1 MLATLGSIF
10 FLLFGLLNPASGN
23 KLDTFLGF
31 FLFVFCA
38 YTVLNQNRRSW
49 LAATLA
55 FSWFIF
61 YQTRGFSLAPVWG
74 LVDGLALGLLLD
86 KFKILAKLAIWVLI
100 GTFLLAALA
109 TGGELR
115 KFLGSDLVIGTYN
128 NDPGILFKTYLL
140 MEQDT
145 DYYDAFK
152 TAQLGRFGLQIVSG
166 DVWGWRMPTIFYIW
180 KLVPGSGGLSIHF
193 LYLVLASIL
202 LFAAF
207 KIGQRYL
214 DFPISIL
221 PSYLIFPYLH
231 FGARDQMFL
240 ETEWW
245 SMFLFILG
253 IYFLITSRL
262 FWATCLLSLTVLVRE
277 VYILPIGLLFIF
289 TIVKNR
295 RLAPV
300 FLIALGA
307 FLIFFLY
314 HIYRVNF
321 YIDAWDTLFSPR
333 TIENGLFFVQQ
344 TLAFASWEYF
354 FFWLR
359 PFTIF
364 LAASIVG
371 CWFLIKKGRKEEGI
385 IWLLAVLP
393 FPISFLRFGSMPYND
408 YWGIIYVPLIIILA
422 PVVLGFFKNINY
434 TRPKGRGIF
443 FRSEIDSTL
452 HPRSK
457 SRGFRF
463 LVIKYGYGKG

>member
-1 MLATLGSIF
+1 MMAALGSIF
-10 FLLFGLLNPASGN
+10 FLILGLLNPVGGN
-23 KLDTFLGF
+23 NLDIFLGF
-31 FLFVFCA
+31 FIFSFCA
-38 YTVLNQNRRSW
+38 YTIFGQNRRN
-49 LAATLA
+49 LLLATLA
-55 FSWFIF
+55 LGWFVF
-61 YQTRGFSLAPVWG
+61 YQTKGLSPTVAWGSLVGSA
-74 LVDGLALGLLLD
+74 LAILLD
-86 KFKILAKLAIWVLI
+86 KLNLVKKLAIWVLI

-152 TAQLGRFGLQIVSG
+152 TAQLGRFGLQTVSG
-166 DVWGWRMPTIFYIW
+166 DIWGWRMPTIFYIW
-180 KLVPGSGGLSIHF
+180 KLVPGNGGLSIYF

-245 SMFLFILG
+245 SMFLFIAGL
-253 IYFLITSRL
+253 YFLISRKL
-262 FWATCLLSLTVLVRE
+262 FIATVFLSLTVLVRE
-277 VYILPIGLLFIF
+277 VYILPIGLLLSFAIF
-289 TIVKNR
+289 KNK

-300 FLIALGA
+300 FLIAIGA

-314 HIYRVNF
+314 HVYRVNF
-321 YIDAWDTLFSPR
+321 YIDAWGTLFSPR

-344 TLAFASWEYF
+344 TLAFASWEYLF
-354 FFWLR
+354 FNLR
-359 PFTIF
+359 PFTFF
-364 LAASIVG
+364 LAAAIAG
-371 CWFLIKKGRKEEGI
+371 CWFLIKKGREEEGI
-385 IWLLAVLP
+385 IWLLAFLP
-393 FPISFLRFGSMPYND
+393 FPVSFLRFGSVPYND
-408 YWGIIYVPLIIILA
+408 YWGLIYVPLAIILA
-422 PVVLGFFKNINY
+422 PIVLGFLKTIQ
-434 TRPKGRGIF
+434 
-443 FRSEIDSTL
+443 
-452 HPRSK
+452 
-457 SRGFRF
+457 
-463 LVIKYGYGKG
+463 YGHDQG

>member
-1 MLATLGSIF
+1 MLATLGIIF
-10 FLLFGLLNPASGN
+10 FLLFGLLNPASDN

-38 YTVLNQNRRSW
+38 YTVLGQNRRN
-49 LAATLA
+49 LLLATLA
-55 FSWFIF
+55 LGWFVF
-61 YQTRGFSLAPVWG
+61 YQTKGLSPTVAWGSLVGSA
-74 LVDGLALGLLLD
+74 LAILLD
-86 KFKILAKLAIWVLI
+86 KLNLVKKLAIWVLI

-140 MEQDT
+140 MEQNT

-152 TAQLGRFGLQIVSG
+152 TAQLGRFGQQVVSH
-166 DVWGWRMPTIFYIW
+166 DVWGWRLPTIFYIW
-180 KLVPGSGGLSIHF
+180 KLVPGSGGLSIYF

-245 SMFLFILG
+245 SMFLFIASL
-253 IYFLITSRL
+253 YFLVWRKL
-262 FWATCLLSLTVLVRE
+262 FWATVLLSLTVLVRE

-289 TIVKNR
+289 TIVKKR

-314 HIYRVNF
+314 HVYRVNF
-321 YIDAWDTLFSPR
+321 YIDAWSTLFSPR
-333 TIENGLFFVQQ
+333 TVDNGLFFVQQ
-344 TLAFASWEYF
+344 TLAFASWEYLF
-354 FFWLR
+354 YQLR
-359 PFTIF
+359 PFALF
-364 LAASIVG
+364 LAAATAG
-371 CWFLIKKGRKEEGI
+371 CWFLIKRRRKEEGI
-385 IWLLAVLP
+385 IWLLAFLP
-393 FPISFLRFGSMPYND
+393 FPVSFLRFGSVPYND
-408 YWGIIYVPLIIILA
+408 YWGLIYVPLGIILA
-422 PVVLGFFKNINY
+422 PIVLGFFKNIQ
-434 TRPKGRGIF
+434 
-443 FRSEIDSTL
+443 
-452 HPRSK
+452 
-457 SRGFRF
+457 
-463 LVIKYGYGKG
+463 YGHGQS

>member
-1 MLATLGSIF
+1 MLLTLGIIF
-10 FLLFGLLNPASGN
+10 FLLFGILNPVHGN
-23 KLDTFLGF
+23 NLDSFLGF
-31 FLFVFCA
+31 FLFSFCA
-38 YTVLNQNRRSW
+38 YIVLGQNRRNW
-49 LAATLA
+49 LAATLV

-61 YQTRGFSLAPVWG
+61 YQFKEFSLAPIWG
-74 LVDGLALGLLLD
+74 SVSGLALTLLLD
-86 KFKILAKLAIWVLI
+86 KFKLVAKLAIWVLI
-100 GTFLLAALA
+100 FLFLSTAAVSGQDLRNFLANDLA
-109 TGGELR
+109 
-115 KFLGSDLVIGTYN
+115 IGTYN

-140 MEQDT
+140 MEAGT
-145 DYYDAFK
+145 DYYDAFA
-152 TAQLGRFGLQIVSG
+152 TAQLGRFSQQIVSH
-166 DVWGWRMPTIFYIW
+166 DVWGWRLPTIFYIW
-180 KLVPGSGGLSIHF
+180 KLVPGSGGLSIYF

-245 SMFLFILG
+245 SIFLFIAGL
-253 IYFLITSRL
+253 YFLILRKL
-262 FWATCLLSLTVLVRE
+262 FWATVILALTVLVRE

-289 TIVKNR
+289 AIVKNK

-314 HIYRVNF
+314 HVYRVNF
-321 YIDAWDTLFSPR
+321 YIDAWGTLFSPR

-359 PFTIF
+359 PLTIF

-371 CWFLIKKGRKEEGI
+371 CWFLIKQGRKEEGI
-385 IWLLAVLP
+385 IWLLAFLP
-393 FPISFLRFGSMPYND
+393 FPISFLRFGSVPYND
-408 YWGIIYVPLIIILA
+408 YWGLIYVPLAIILA
-422 PVVLGFFKNINY
+422 PTVLGFFKNINY

-452 HPRSK
+452 HPRPK

-463 LVIKYGYGKG
+463 LVIKYGHVKD